1 MLPRRLSGKESTCQA
16 GDASSIPGSGRYSG
30 EGNGNPFQYS
40 CLGNAMDRGAWQV
53 IVHMVIKSQIQLSNN
68 NLPYLLFI
76 KQHLFLRIFSFIV
89 SFYSLQLY
97 VIHKKKIMS
106 ILQIELLIE
115 KRSIH
120 CPCHSAN

>member
-1 MLPRRLSGKESTCQA
+1 
-16 GDASSIPGSGRYSG
+16 
-30 EGNGNPFQYS
+30 
-40 CLGNAMDRGAWQV
+40 MDRGAWQV